1 MTDTTGQE
9 ETAEQETSD
18 TTDTAE
24 QEATS
29 SETPTETLELPGPE
43 PLTES
48 PPDDGKRE
56 RDYSL
61 LVEKDV
67 HVCFPRAT
75 CPLLIVPLVL
85 FSSYHLSSSHRAT
98 CPLLIISL
106 VLFSSCHLSSSHR
119 ATCPLLIISLVLD
132 LPPHAQKSSLN
143 QKNQCLLVITKNSS
157 TGGHQLVSA
166 RSNHCIYN
174 KACCLNTDI
183 YSLDLQF
190 NDFTY
195 CI

>member
-48 PPDDGKRE
+48 PPDDGKRGTTV
-56 RDYSL
+56 YL
-61 LVEKDV
+61 LKKMFMFVF
-67 HVCFPRAT
+67 HVPLVLFSSCHLSSSHHIT

-98 CPLLIISL
+98 CPLLIVPL
-106 VLFSSCHLSSSHR
+106 VLFSSYHLSSIFLHMHR
-119 ATCPLLIISLVLD
+119 RVL
-132 LPPHAQKSSLN
+132 S
-143 QKNQCLLVITKNSS
+143 IRRT
-157 TGGHQLVSA
+157 SA
-166 RSNHCIYN
+166 
-174 KACCLNTDI
+174 
-183 YSLDLQF
+183 F
-190 NDFTY
+190 
-195 CI
+195 